1 MHFDASMKIKKRA
14 DVINYSDMTVHY
26 KLCKKMVSFLISSRI
41 SNDSVICFL
50 FIEPFFISI
59 VVLVVVRK
67 KITDEADSFQIAI
80 INFQQFIPNFQLH
93 NFN

>member
-1 MHFDASMKIKKRA
+1 M
-14 DVINYSDMTVHY
+14 
-26 KLCKKMVSFLISSRI
+26 
-41 SNDSVICFL
+41 L